1 MLYPAFHQLPK
12 IVQSY
17 HAHATRFYR
26 RSFFRQRKKYD
37 ANVRNKKITNNKK
50 HLNLYIHWEQRKY
63 IKKFAYFNSKTTCY
77 GFNTISATYRQY
89 KAILCIFSHAEAIVK
104 S

>member
-1 MLYPAFHQLPK
+1 MLYPVFHQLPK

-50 HLNLYIHWEQRKY
+50 HLIYTFIGNRGNILKNLLI
-63 IKKFAYFNSKTTCY
+63 
-77 GFNTISATYRQY
+77 
-89 KAILCIFSHAEAIVK
+89 
-104 S
+104 